1 MYKKVVSLLLA
12 GGMVVS
18 MAGQLQQSI
27 IPSYYV
33 SAEQGET
40 DGFAYQTLADG
51 TLRLTRYTGETS
63 EVTVPSQIGGVS
75 VTVIG
80 EGLFKANRTM
90 TSVIIPEGITKIENS
105 AFENCLL
112 TSVKLPTTLTKLGA
126 NAFYNCAKLETAG
139 LPRTVTTIGER
150 AFHGTKWIETL
161 KKTANM
167 AVVNDRLIE
176 VSDTTTERLA
186 VPSTVKIIGEG
197 AFYNNSRLNEITLP
211 ATTEAICADA
221 FKNCTALKSIV
232 IPGGVTKIGEHAFG
246 YTFANDTY
254 KKIDGFKIFGN
265 SGSAAQAYASEN
277 GFEFAAV
284 DALPARVY
292 GSDRYGTSMAIADQL
307 RAANGGKKFSSV
319 IIASG
324 LNFADALSAAYLAK
338 VKNAPILL
346 TSEAATDRIANYI
359 KDSAYANATVY
370 IVGGQA
376 AVPAS
381 TEKALG
387 GFKTFRLAGPN
398 RYITNLLVLKE
409 AGVTNQEILIASGT
423 NYADALSASA
433 VGKPVMLASGISL
446 LGDQISYLKTL
457 SSKTATIIG
466 GTGAVGAQ
474 VETQAKSIFA
484 AVARIGGSDRYET
497 SANVAEKYFGKAKT
511 LTLAYALNY
520 PDGLCAGPLAA
531 KHSSPLILTASTNFA
546 AAKEYAAKSGSANAM
561 AIGGTALI
569 SDEAVRAI
577 INSNITATC
586 TSGSVTLKWNA
597 AAGAASYEVYNV
609 TGTKTRL
616 GTSAT
621 TSFKI
626 GCRAATTYKFEVV
639 PVNAGGT
646 ALKDKTMFIITGT
659 DPLAVTN
666 LKSGVISSS
675 YAELKWDDTNHSFY
689 QIYRRTSGGYALV
702 GTTGS
707 NRFTDTTVSGS
718 TTYEYMVRAVFV
730 DGSGKVHTGADSNTV
745 KVTTVTA
752 TPSFAEPSSDTNY
765 ITLRWNKIDGITTYY
780 ASIYKD
786 GKWQTYSTAN
796 NYYVFSN
803 LTRSTAYQFSL
814 YGVKNVGGVTYRTGT
829 ANCTLSTD
837 STVKSKSAFK
847 IYSAP
852 STSATVLYSGSSG
865 FILDKKG
872 SFTSSWYKV
881 YIPGSNKQ
889 RFGYVPASQVA
900 GYVDLNFGPINQ
912 LGWEGGAPMPTGC
925 ETTALAT
932 LLNRHLGFTSCTKNL
947 LADKYLTTVNYW
959 VGDPNYA
966 SWGSPYDDNAYGVMA
981 PALAETANRYLK
993 AVGVR
998 DQYQIDVHTDNN
1010 ANMSWYK
1017 LDTGSINHT
1026 AGLDLEGLKKELEKG
1041 HAVQIWWITRGEDP
1055 SSYATFTIQR
1065 GQRYS
1070 HDGTGTYSF
1079 TWVGT
1084 QHGSVISG
1092 YDETTGEFI
1101 IADVGWGFTV
1111 RHSMSHF
1118 MKIYGAQGRQSIV
1131 IYKK

>member
-1 MYKKVVSLLLA
+1 MNKKVVSLLLA
-12 GGMVVS
+12 GGMVLS
-18 MAGQLQQSI
+18 MAGNLPQSI
-27 IPSYYV
+27 IPSYSV

-40 DGFAYQTLADG
+40 EQFTYQVLADG
-51 TLRLTRYTGETS
+51 TIKLTKYNGSDS
-63 EVTVPSQIGGVS
+63 EVIIPTVIDEKS
-75 VTVIG
+75 VTVLG
-80 EGLFKANRTM
+80 EALFKANRTM
-90 TSVIIPEGITKIENS
+90 TSVTIPEGITKIENS
-105 AFENCLL
+105 AFENCRIIA
-112 TSVKLPTTLTKLGA
+112 VKLPSTVTKLGA
-126 NAFYNCAKLETAG
+126 NAFYNCAKLETVG

-176 VSDTTTERLA
+176 VSDTSSERLA
-186 VPSTVKIIGEG
+186 IPSTVKVIGEG
-197 AFYNNSRLNEITLP
+197 AFYNHYKLSEVTIP
-211 ATTEAICADA
+211 ASTEAICADA
-221 FKNCTALKSIV
+221 FKNCTALRSV
-232 IPGGVTKIGEHAFG
+232 AIPATVTKIGEHALG

-254 KKIDGFKIFGN
+254 KKIDGFKIFGAKD
-265 SGSAAQAYASEN
+265 SAAEAYASEN
-277 GFEFAAV
+277 GFDFVAM
-284 DALPARVY
+284 DNLPARIF
-292 GSDRYGTSMAIADQL
+292 GSDRFGTAISIADQL
-307 RAANGGKKFSSV
+307 RAANGGKKFSNI

-346 TSEAATDRIANYI
+346 TSETATDRIASYI
-359 KDSAYANATVY
+359 KNNAYSNATVY
-370 IVGGQA
+370 IVGGSS
-376 AVPAS
+376 AVPTT

-387 GFKTFRLAGPN
+387 GFKTVRLAGPN

-433 VGKPVMLASGISL
+433 VGKPIMLASGISL
-446 LGDQISYLKTL
+446 LGDQLSYLKTL

-466 GTGAVGAQ
+466 GTGAVSAQ
-474 VETQAKSIFA
+474 VETQAKGVFTTVS
-484 AVARIGGSDRYET
+484 RIGGSDRYVT
-497 SANVAEKYFGKAKT
+497 SANVANKYFGKAEK

-531 KHSSPLILTASTNFA
+531 KYSSPLILTASNNFV
-546 AAKEYAAKSGSANAM
+546 AAKDYATKSGSTSATT
-561 AIGGTALI
+561 IGGKALI

-577 INSNITATC
+577 LNTGISATC
-586 TSGSVTLKWNA
+586 TSNSITLSWSDATA
-597 AAGAASYEVYNV
+597 AVKYEIYNV

-616 GTSAT
+616 GTSTT

-639 PVNAGGT
+639 PVNAAGT
-646 ALKDKTMFIITGT
+646 PLTGAAMFIITGT

-666 LKSGVISSS
+666 LKSGVISSN
-675 YAELKWDDTNHSFY
+675 YAQLKWDDTNHSFY
-689 QIYRRTSGGYALV
+689 QVYRKTTGGYTLV

-707 NRFTDTTVSGS
+707 NSFTDTTVSGS
-718 TTYEYMVRAVFV
+718 TTYEYKVRAVFV

-752 TPSFAEPSSDTNY
+752 TPSFAEPTSDTNY

-786 GKWQTYSTAN
+786 GKWLTYSTTN

-814 YGVKNVGGVTYRTGT
+814 YGVKTVGGTTYRTGT

-847 IYSAP
+847 IYSSP
-852 STSATVLYSGSSG
+852 NTNSTVLYSGSSG
-865 FILDKKG
+865 IVLDKKG
-872 SFTSSWYKV
+872 SYTSSWYKV

-889 RFGYVPASQVA
+889 RFGYIPASQVG

-947 LADKYLTTVNYW
+947 LADKFLTIVNYW

-993 AVGVR
+993 SVGVR
-998 DQYQIDVHTDNN
+998 DQYQIDVHTDND
-1010 ANMSWYK
+1010 ANMSWHK
-1017 LDTGSINHT
+1017 LDTGSINHS

-1041 HAVQIWWITRGEDP
+1041 HAVQIWWITRGADP
-1055 SSYATFTIQR
+1055 SSYTTFTIQR

-1111 RHSMSHF
+1111 RHSMTHF

>member
-1 MYKKVVSLLLA
+1 MNKKVVSLLLA

-18 MAGQLQQSI
+18 MAGQLPQSI

-51 TLRLTRYTGETS
+51 TLRLTGYTGETS

-497 SANVAEKYFGKAKT
+497 SANVASKYFDKAEK

-531 KHSSPLILTASTNFA
+531 KYSSPLILTASSNFV
-546 AAKEYAAKSGSANAM
+546 AAKDYATKSGSTSATT
-561 AIGGTALI
+561 IGGKTLI

-577 INSNITATC
+577 LNTGISATC
-586 TSGSVTLKWNA
+586 TTGSITLSWKA
-597 AAGAASYEVYNV
+597 AAGAVSYEIYNV

-616 GTSAT
+616 GTSTT

-626 GCRAATTYKFEVV
+626 GCRAGTTYKFEVV
-639 PVNAGGT
+639 PVNAAGT
-646 ALKDKTMFIITGT
+646 KLTGSAMFIITGT

-666 LKSGVISSS
+666 LKSGIISAN
-675 YAELKWDDTNHSFY
+675 YAQLKWDDTNHSYY
-689 QIYRRTSGGYALV
+689 QVYRKTTGGFALV
-702 GTTGS
+702 GTTS
-707 NRFTDTTVSGS
+707 TNSFTDSTVSGS
-718 TTYEYMVRAVFV
+718 TTYEYMVRAVFI
-730 DGSGKVHTGADSNTV
+730 DGSGKAHIGADSNTV
-745 KVTTVTA
+745 KVTTITA
-752 TPSFAEPSSDTNY
+752 TPSFTEPTSDTNY
-765 ITLRWNKIDGITTYY
+765 ITLRWSKIDGITTYY
-780 ASIYKD
+780 VSIYKD
-786 GKWQTYSTAN
+786 GKWQTYSTTN

-814 YGVKNVGGVTYRTGT
+814 YGVKTVGGTTYRTGT

-852 STSATVLYSGSSG
+852 NTNSAVLYSGSAG
-865 FILDKKG
+865 MVLDKKG

-889 RFGYVPASQVA
+889 NFGYIPASQVG
-900 GYVDLNFGPINQ
+900 GYVDLDFGPINQ

-947 LADKYLTTVNYW
+947 LADKFLTIVNYW

-993 AVGVR
+993 SVGVR
-998 DQYQIDVHTDNN
+998 DQYQIDVHTDND

-1017 LDTGSINHT
+1017 LDTGSINHS
-1026 AGLDLEGLKKELEKG
+1026 AGLDLEGLKKEREKG

-1111 RHSMSHF
+1111 RHSITHF

>member
-1 MYKKVVSLLLA
+1 MNKKIVSLLLA
-12 GGMVVS
+12 GGMVLS
-18 MAGQLQQSI
+18 MAGNLPQSI
-27 IPSYYV
+27 FPSYSV

-40 DGFAYQTLADG
+40 EQFSYQELADG
-51 TLRLTRYTGETS
+51 TLKLTKYNGSDS
-63 EVTVPSQIGGVS
+63 EVVIPSVIAEKK

-80 EGLFKANRTM
+80 AGLFKANRTM
-90 TSVIIPEGITKIENS
+90 TSVTIPAGITRIENS
-105 AFENCLL
+105 AFENCLI
-112 TSVKLPTTLTKLGA
+112 TSVMLPGSVTALGA
-126 NAFYNCAKLETAG
+126 NAFYNCAKLETVE
-139 LPRTVTTIGER
+139 LPRSVTTIGER
-150 AFHGTKWIETL
+150 AFHGTKWIESL

-167 AVVNDRLIE
+167 AIVNDRLLE
-176 VSDTTTERLA
+176 VSDTSSETLA
-186 VPSTVKIIGEG
+186 IPSSVKTIGEG
-197 AFYNNSRLNEITLP
+197 AFYYHYKLSEVTIP
-211 ATTEAICADA
+211 ASTETICADA
-221 FKNCTALKSIV
+221 FKNCTALKSV
-232 IPGGVTKIGEHAFG
+232 YVPATVANIGEHALG
-246 YTFANDTY
+246 YTFANGTY
-254 KKIDGFKIFGN
+254 KQTDGFKIFGAK
-265 SGSAAQAYASEN
+265 GSAAEAYASKN
-277 GFEFAAV
+277 GFLFVATDKQPE
-284 DALPARVY
+284 RIY
-292 GSDRYGTSMAIADQL
+292 GTDRYSTAIGIADQL
-307 RAANGGKKFSSV
+307 RALNSGKRFSSV

-324 LNFADALSAAYLAK
+324 LDFADALSASYLAK

-346 TSEAATDRIANYI
+346 TSGTVTDRIANYI
-359 KDSAYANATVY
+359 KSSVYSNATVY
-370 IVGGQA
+370 IVGGPA
-376 AVPAS
+376 AVPA
-381 TEKALG
+381 TMENALSG
-387 GFKTFRLAGPN
+387 LRTVRIAGPN

-423 NYADALSASA
+423 SYADALSASA
-433 VGKPVMLASGISL
+433 AGRPIVLASGVGLI
-446 LGDQISYLKTL
+446 GDQLSYLKTL
-457 SSKTATIIG
+457 SGKTATIIG
-466 GTGAVGAQ
+466 GTGAVSAQ
-474 VETQAKSIFA
+474 VEKQAKSVFTT
-484 AVARIGGSDRYET
+484 VSRIGGSDRYET
-497 SANVAEKYFGKAKT
+497 SVNVANKYFGKAKK

-531 KHSSPLILTASTNFA
+531 KYSSPLILTASTNFT
-546 AAKEYAAKSGSANAM
+546 AAKDYARKCGSASAIT
-561 AIGGTALI
+561 IGGKTLI

-577 INSNITATC
+577 LSTGIWATC
-586 TSGSVTLKWNA
+586 TNNSITLNWKAVT
-597 AAGAASYEVYNV
+597 GAVKYEIFNV

-616 GTSAT
+616 GTST
-621 TSFKI
+621 TASFKI

-639 PVNAGGT
+639 PVNAAGT
-646 ALKDKTMFIITGT
+646 ALTGSKMFIITGS
-659 DPLAVTN
+659 DPQAVTN
-666 LKSGVISSS
+666 LKSGLISSS
-675 YAELKWDDTNHSFY
+675 SAELKWDDTNHTFY
-689 QIYRRTSGGYALV
+689 QVYRKTTGGYTLI
-702 GTTGS
+702 GTTGA
-707 NRFTDTTVSGS
+707 NKFVDTTVTGS

-730 DGSGKVHTGADSNTV
+730 DGSGKVHTGADSNTL

-752 TPSFAEPSSDTNY
+752 TPSFAEPTSGTNY

-786 GKWQTYSTAN
+786 GKWQTYSTTN

-814 YGVKNVGGVTYRTGT
+814 YGVKSSGGATYRTGT

-837 STVKSKSAFK
+837 STVKTKSAFK

-852 STSATVLYSGSSG
+852 NTNSSVLYSGSAG
-865 FILDKKG
+865 IVLDKKG

-881 YIPGSNKQ
+881 YLPGTNKQ
-889 RFGYVPASQVA
+889 KFGYIPASLVG

-947 LADKYLTTVNYW
+947 LADKFLTIVDYW

-993 AVGVR
+993 SIGVR

-1010 ANMSWYK
+1010 ANMSWHK

-1041 HAVQIWWITRGEDP
+1041 HAVQIWWITRGADP
-1055 SSYATFTIQR
+1055 SSYATFNIQR

-1070 HDGTGTYSF
+1070 HDGTGTYAF

-1092 YDETTGEFI
+1092 YDEATGEFI

-1111 RHSMSHF
+1111 RHSITHF